1 MRKIAMALALLCG
14 LIGSVQAKPKADGAP
29 DFVIG
34 PTTDGP
40 VLGLRENGVTK
51 FLGIPYAKPPV
62 GALRW
67 MPPQPVAKWT
77 GVRRAY
83 KFGPTCAQVTTL
95 GPFAGPPNSNED
107 CLYLNVF
114 TQDTKAKLPVLVWI
128 HGGGYFDG
136 ASNDYDPTK
145 LVTKGKLVVVT
156 LNYRLNLFGFMA
168 HPALDAEGHAVGNY
182 GLMDMQAALK
192 WVQRNI
198 TAFGGDPGNVTL
210 GGQSAGAGASA
221 ANVFSPGAKGL
232 FHRAIFQSG
241 GYTPFVPKSVAQEK
255 GKKFAAAAG
264 CTSGDIAK
272 CLRAV
277 PAAKIAALA
286 GTASETSPLITNP
299 MVDGTVIPEQEIDLI
314 RSGKFNQVPIMMG
327 TTRDEG
333 NFNAGILQY
342 FKKDRAA
349 LNEADYRGYLQRT
362 YGGNAGAGGTPPAY
376 AKDTIDKVMAQYPV
390 SKAGAQM
397 AWDSAHS
404 DMLACRGQYTAEA
417 FSANVPV
424 YMYLFDDRTAQ
435 TYFPK
440 MPGFQPLAYHTADI
454 PYVFTGYH
462 GGPNGLPFK
471 LTPAQS
477 QLSDSMVTA
486 WANFARSGNPNRR
499 EAAQGR
505 ARQRLERPEPEA
517 DAPWPRWKKG
527 ADSEAYF
534 LQKDGWKTVE
544 TNAQFAAAHNCSF
557 WNTLLLYK

>member
-1 MRKIAMALALLCG
+1 MRKVGMALALLCG
-14 LIGSVQAKPKADGAP
+14 LIGSVQAKPKTDGAP
-29 DFVIG
+29 DFVIGGG

-40 VLGLRENGVTK
+40 VLGLRENGVIK

-136 ASNDYDPTK
+136 ASNDYDPSK

-168 HPALDAEGHAVGNY
+168 HPALNAEGHPIGNY

-198 TAFGGDPGNVTL
+198 AAFGGDPGNVTL

-241 GYTPFVPKSVAQEK
+241 GYTPFVPKSVAEEK

-264 CTSGDIAK
+264 CTTGDIAK
-272 CLRAV
+272 CLRAL

-286 GTASETSPLITNP
+286 GTASEISPLVTNP
-299 MVDGTVIPEQEIDLI
+299 MLDGTVIPEQEIDLI
-314 RSGKFNQVPIMMG
+314 HAGKLNKVPVMMG

-342 FKKDRAA
+342 FKKDRAP

-390 SKAGAQM
+390 AKLGGQM

-417 FSANVPV
+417 LSAQVPV
-424 YMYLFDDRTAQ
+424 YMYLFNDRTAQ

-454 PYVFTGYH
+454 AYVFTGYH
-462 GGPNGLPFK
+462 GGPQGLPFT
-471 LTPAQS
+471 LTATQA
-477 QLSDSMVTA
+477 QLSDHMVTA
-486 WANFARSGNPNRR
+486 WANFAHSGNPN
-499 EAAQGR
+499 GKG
-505 ARQRLERPEPEA
+505 
-517 DAPWPRWKKG
+517 DALWPKWKKG
-527 ADSEAYF
+527 GDTQAYLLQSAD
-534 LQKDGWKTVE
+534 WKNVQ
-544 TNAQFAAAHNCSF
+544 TNAKFAAAHNCSF

>member
-1 MRKIAMALALLCG
+1 MALVLLCG
-14 LIGSVQAKPKADGAP
+14 LIGSAQAKPQED
-29 DFVIG
+29 DFAAV
-34 PTTDGP
+34 TTADGP
-40 VLGLRENGVTK
+40 VLGLRENGVNR
-51 FLGIPYAKPPV
+51 FLGIPFARPPI

-77 GVRRAY
+77 GMRRAY
-83 KFGPTCAQVTTL
+83 KFGPTCAQITTL

-114 TQDTKAKLPVLVWI
+114 TGDTKAKRPVLVWI

-136 ASNDYDPTK
+136 ASNDYDPGK

-156 LNYRLNLFGFMA
+156 LNYRLNLFGFLA
-168 HPALDAEGHAVGNY
+168 HPALDAEGHAFGNY

-192 WVQRNI
+192 WVKQNI
-198 TAFGGDPGNVTL
+198 AAFGGDPGNVTL
-210 GGQSAGAGASA
+210 GGQSAGAGATA

-241 GYTPFVPKSVAQEK
+241 GYTPFIPKSVAEDK
-255 GKKFAAAAG
+255 GRKFAAAAG
-264 CTSGDIAK
+264 CTNGDVIK
-272 CLRAV
+272 CLRAL
-277 PAAKIAALA
+277 PAAKIEALA

-299 MVDGTVIPEQEIDLI
+299 MVDGTVIPEQEIDLVHA
-314 RSGKFNQVPIMMG
+314 GKFNQVPIMMG
-327 TTRDEG
+327 TTHDEG

-362 YGGNAGAGGTPPAY
+362 YGGNAGAGGSPPAY
-376 AKDTIDKVMAQYPV
+376 AKDTIDKVMALYPV

-397 AWDSAHS
+397 AWDTAHS

-417 FSANVPV
+417 LSAHVPV
-424 YMYLFDDRTAQ
+424 YMYLFNDRTAQ

-462 GGPNGLPFK
+462 GGPNGAPFT
-471 LTPAQS
+471 LTPVQS
-477 QLSDSMVTA
+477 QLSDRMVTA
-486 WANFARSGNPNRR
+486 WANFARTGNPN
-499 EAAQGR
+499 AT
-505 ARQRLERPEPEA
+505 
-517 DAPWPRWKKG
+517 DNAPWPRWKPG
-527 ADSEAYF
+527 DATPAYL
-534 LQKDGWKTVE
+534 LQDNNWKTQ
-544 TNAQFAAAHNCSF
+544 TNAQFASTHNCAF
-557 WNTLLLYK
+557 WNKLLLYK

>member
-1 MRKIAMALALLCG
+1 MRKLVWALALLCG
-14 LIGSVQAKPKADGAP
+14 LTGSVQAKPKADAAP
-29 DFVIG
+29 DFVIGGG

-136 ASNDYDPTK
+136 ASNDYDPSK
-145 LVTKGKLVVVT
+145 LVTKGKLVIVT
-156 LNYRLNLFGFMA
+156 LNYRLNLFGFLA
-168 HPALDAEGHAVGNY
+168 HPALDAEGHAFGNY

-198 TAFGGDPGNVTL
+198 AAFGGDPGNVTL
-210 GGQSAGAGASA
+210 GGQSAGAGAAA
-221 ANVFSPGAKGL
+221 ANILSPAAKGL

-241 GYTPFVPKSVAQEK
+241 GYTPFVPKSVAEDK

-264 CTSGDIAK
+264 CTTGDIAK
-272 CLRAV
+272 CLRAL
-277 PAAKIAALA
+277 PAAKIEALA
-286 GTASETSPLITNP
+286 GSASETSPMITNP

-314 RSGKFNQVPIMMG
+314 RAGKFNQMPIMMG
-327 TTRDEG
+327 TTHDEG

-342 FKKDRAA
+342 FKKDRAP

-362 YGGNAGAGGTPPAY
+362 YGGNAGAGGSPPAY
-376 AKDTIDKVMAQYPV
+376 AKDTIDKILAQYPV
-390 SKAGAQM
+390 KAGAQM
-397 AWDSAHS
+397 AWDAAHS

-417 FSANVPV
+417 LSAHVPV
-424 YMYLFDDRTAQ
+424 YMYLFNDRTAQ

-454 PYVFTGYH
+454 PYIFTGYH
-462 GGPNGLPFK
+462 GGPNGAPFT

-477 QLSDSMVTA
+477 QLSDRMVTA
-486 WANFARSGNPNRR
+486 WANFARTGNPN
-499 EAAQGR
+499 AS
-505 ARQRLERPEPEA
+505 
-517 DAPWPRWKKG
+517 DDKPWPRWKAG
-527 ADSEAYF
+527 DGSPAYL
-534 LQKDGWKTVE
+534 LQDNSWKTQ
-544 TNAQFAAAHNCSF
+544 TNAQFAAAHNCAF
-557 WNTLLLYK
+557 WNKLLLYK

>member
-1 MRKIAMALALLCG
+1 MRKWALALALLCG
-14 LIGSVQAKPKADGAP
+14 LTGSVQAKPQADGAP
-29 DFVIG
+29 DFVINDG
-34 PTTDGP
+34 PTMDGP

-114 TQDTKAKLPVLVWI
+114 TPDVKAKLPVLVWI

-145 LVTKGKLVVVT
+145 LVSRGKLVVVT
-156 LNYRLNLFGFMA
+156 FNYRLNLFGFLA
-168 HPALDAEGHAVGNY
+168 HPALETKGQAAGNY
-182 GLMDMQAALK
+182 GIMDMQAALK

-198 TAFGGDPGNVTL
+198 ATFGGDPNNVTL
-210 GGQSAGAGASA
+210 GGQSAGAGATA
-221 ANVFSPGAKGL
+221 ANLLSPGARGL
-232 FHRAIFQSG
+232 FHRAILQSG
-241 GYTPFVPKSVAQEK
+241 GYTPFVPKSVAEAK
-255 GKKFAAAAG
+255 GQKFAAAAG
-264 CTSGDIAK
+264 CTTGDIAK
-272 CLRAV
+272 CLRAL
-277 PAAKIAALA
+277 PAAKIASLA

-299 MVDGTVIPEQEIDLI
+299 MVDGIVIPEQEIDLV
-314 RSGKFNQVPIMMG
+314 RAGRFNKMPIMMG

-333 NFNAGILQY
+333 NFNNGILQY

-349 LNEADYRGYLQRT
+349 LDEADYRGYLKRT
-362 YGGNAGAGGTPPAY
+362 YGGNAGAGGSPPAY
-376 AKDTIDKVMAQYPV
+376 AKDTIDKVAARYPV

-397 AWDSAHS
+397 AWDTAHS
-404 DMLACRGQYTAEA
+404 DALACRGQYTAEA
-417 FSANVPV
+417 LSAHAPV

-435 TYFPK
+435 SYFPK

-454 PYVFTGYH
+454 AYVFTSYH
-462 GGPNGLPFK
+462 GGPEGVRFTLNA
-471 LTPAQS
+471 AQS
-477 QLSDSMVTA
+477 QLSDKMVTA
-486 WANFARSGNPNRR
+486 WANFARTGNPN
-499 EAAQGR
+499 GMG
-505 ARQRLERPEPEA
+505 

-527 ADSEAYF
+527 GATPTYF
-534 LQKDGWKTVE
+534 LQKNGWKTVE
-544 TNAQFAAAHNCSF
+544 TNAQFAAAHQCDF
-557 WNTLLLYK
+557 WQSILLYK